1 MTLFG
6 QLQSK
11 VRKNKAMARA
21 KTVRL
26 SDVAKLAGVSVK
38 TVSNVVHDYEHV
50 SESMRTR
57 VQDAI
62 KTLGYRPNLTA
73 RRLVTGRTGMIAL
86 AIPETAHHYF
96 SSIADAIV
104 KAAEARGYRVL
115 IEQTDGIAERELA
128 VMRDRE
134 AGLVDGVIFQP
145 AQVTS
150 LEIAEIQADTPVV
163 LLGEAAM
170 PLSIDH
176 VMIDNVE
183 AAKVSVEHLLRLG
196 RKKIAFLGAVQ
207 NDNAGATIRRLAGYQ
222 YALDQAGLFL
232 DPQLVLSVESFKPE
246 AAALAI
252 RKALESGLRFDGLL
266 CRDDRFAVAAL
277 QELRRSGIGVPEDV
291 AIVGW
296 DDSELTQFSNPTITV
311 VAPAKDTIAA
321 MAVDMLIERIEGQT
335 GVGRHRLAPFTLET
349 RESAP

>member
-1 MTLFG
+1 MTR
-6 QLQSK
+6 
-11 VRKNKAMARA
+11 V

-26 SDVAKLAGVSVK
+26 SDVARLAGVSVK
-38 TVSNVVHDYEHV
+38 TVSNVVHNYEHV
-50 SESMRTR
+50 SDAMRSR
-57 VQDAI
+57 VQEAI
-62 KTLGYRPNLTA
+62 DSLGYRPNLTA

-86 AIPETAHHYF
+86 AVPETAHHYF

-104 KAAEARGYRVL
+104 KAAEARGFRVL

-145 AQVTS
+145 SQVTS
-150 LEIAEIQADTPVV
+150 LEIAEIQANTPVV

-183 AAKVSVEHLLRLG
+183 AAKVSVEHLVKRG
-196 RKKIAFLGAVQ
+196 RKKIAFLGAVD

-232 DPQLVLSVESFKPE
+232 DPQLVLSVESFSAE
-246 AAALAI
+246 SAALSV
-252 RKALESGLRFDGLL
+252 RKALES
-266 CRDDRFAVAAL
+266 
-277 QELRRSGIGVPEDV
+277 
-291 AIVGW
+291 
-296 DDSELTQFSNPTITV
+296 
-311 VAPAKDTIAA
+311 
-321 MAVDMLIERIEGQT
+321 
-335 GVGRHRLAPFTLET
+335 
-349 RESAP
+349 

>member
-1 MTLFG
+1 VTLSSPLQEKVG
-6 QLQSK
+6 Q
-11 VRKNKAMARA
+11 NKAMARA

-57 VQDAI
+57 VQEAI

-115 IEQTDGIAERELA
+115 IEQTDGIADRELA

-150 LEIAEIQADTPVV
+150 LEIAEIHADTPVV

-183 AAKVSVEHLLRLG
+183 AAKVSVEHLLGHG
-196 RKKIAFLGAVQ
+196 RERIAFLGAVE

-232 DPQLVLSVESFKPE
+232 DPQLVLSVESFRAE

-252 RKALESGLRFDGLL
+252 REALESGLKFDGLL

-277 QELRRSGIGVPEDV
+277 QELRRSGIRVPEDV

-311 VAPAKDTIAA
+311 VAPAKDTIAT

-335 GVGRHRLAPFTLET
+335 GVGRHRLAPFTLEA